1 MSRKVVLVLGIIF
14 SLALVSL
21 VLAEDMTAPE
31 APVAAQATVEPEMQW
46 LWGEAVS
53 VDIEKNEVVVRYQ
66 DYDTD
71 QEKEMVVG
79 IDDKSTLENIKSLA
93 EIRPKDTLSIDY
105 KTISEGK
112 NIAKNISVEKAE
124 GPEAVSDAGATEA
137 GTAEV
142 AAAPAAA
149 PAAETPAQAATSNT
163 PETAATQQ

>member
-1 MSRKVVLVLGIIF
+1 MTRKIVLVLGIIF
-14 SLALVSL
+14 SLVLVSL

-31 APVAAQATVEPEMQW
+31 APVAAQTTVEPEMQW

-124 GPEAVSDAGATEA
+124 APEAVSDAGATEA

-142 AAAPAAA
+142 AAAAA